1 MSGDTTIA
9 ASSCSIEDVLI
20 TRLTEIKEMME
31 DYQQIKLSE
40 SKKGQDDFLKAQLNE
55 YENQFEACIH
65 DLLLKIEIAD
75 KALFSLAHL
84 DKFQSTKEAQK
95 FANDSLRTIRE

>member
-1 MSGDTTIA
+1 MSGDTMMA

-31 DYQQIKLSE
+31 DYQQIKFADSN
-40 SKKGQDDFLKAQLNE
+40 KGQDDYLKAQLSE

-75 KALFSLAHL
+75 KALFSLMHL
-84 DKFQSTKEAQK
+84 DKFPSTKEAQK
-95 FANDSLRTIRE
+95 FANDALRTIRE